1 MICQYNRSNTF
12 MQTDWDISRV
22 TLLNTQLG
30 IETKMVQR
38 ILKKLFTTV
47 NYYWS

>member
-1 MICQYNRSNTF
+1 MICQYNRSSIF
-12 MQTDWDISRV
+12 MPIDWDISRV

-30 IETKMVQR
+30 IETRMVQR